1 MLQSKKYKEFKN
13 IIFKILGILVVL
25 GIIVEVRSSNCSGY
39 SNFRIVYAIDLNA
52 YVLDF
57 NNNYI
62 WCNFICDCRCFS
74 TALITMRRNGMQ
86 LIIYLIDA
94 IFSVIISYLFIS
106 TFGIHG
112 ATIGYTSTMV
122 LHVILYTIYFLYEYS
137 KLVKSED

>member
-1 MLQSKKYKEFKN
+1 MKYIIKDELKNIDYKE
-13 IIFKILGILVVL
+13 L
-25 GIIVEVRSSNCSGY
+25 
-39 SNFRIVYAIDLNA
+39 
-52 YVLDF
+52 
-57 NNNYI
+57 
-62 WCNFICDCRCFS
+62 FI
-74 TALITMRRNGMQ
+74 N
-86 LIIYLIDA
+86 LIDA

>member
-1 MLQSKKYKEFKN
+1 MSVVHFWLGRFVRKFLL
-13 IIFKILGILVVL
+13 IIFGAIL
-25 GIIVEVRSSNCSGY
+25 
-39 SNFRIVYAIDLNA
+39 YAIA
-52 YVLDF
+52 GV
-57 NNNYI
+57 
-62 WCNFICDCRCFS
+62 FS